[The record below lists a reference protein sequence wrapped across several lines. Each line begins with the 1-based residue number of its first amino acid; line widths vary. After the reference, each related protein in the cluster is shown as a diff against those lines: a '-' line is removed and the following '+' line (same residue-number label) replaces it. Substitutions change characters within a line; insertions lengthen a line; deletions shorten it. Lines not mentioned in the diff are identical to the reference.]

1 MAELVSAIASTA
13 GLVNN
18 STNYQVVGQAQNFAE
33 PAPKIEA
40 PQKVSID
47 SIVQALQSYIDSN
60 STSLDISV
68 NKTTGDIVVKVIS
81 DEDGSLYFLYWLMVF
96 LKQPSPLATARS
108 ASSSGRQM
116 CLTV

>member
-1 MAELVSAIASTA
+1 MTELMSAIASTA

-18 STNYQVVGQAQNFAE
+18 STNYQVVGQSQNRAE

-40 PQKVSID
+40 PQKISID
-47 SIVQALQSYIDSN
+47 RIVQALQSYIDSN

-81 DEDGSLYFLYWLMVF
+81 DEDGKVIREIPSEEVMNRAAMMEQLEGLMFDEIV
-96 LKQPSPLATARS
+96 
-108 ASSSGRQM
+108 
-116 CLTV
+116 